1 MRLLTL
7 FIIFILTISLPNNQN
22 LNTLLNKM
30 ENYYTSNQIN
40 QFKLTMDLIKE
51 IAIENNQNE
60 KVIEFLKQK
69 IINQG
74 YQNPFLTEQLGD
86 TIFDL
91 GDYELAE
98 KLYIETTK
106 YLNPSSKIS
115 SSILSRLFFKT
126 SQINLL
132 QGQIQ
137 DYINNLNKSYLYEID
152 PENKINLKTQIIKD
166 QITYLG
172 NPINPTKITNQIK
185 ELIEKS
191 NTLPTEQKEKIYISL
206 VEIYSNLNMEDEA
219 RKIVEKI
226 LPQFNTSSS
235 IITQYQFTKDK
246 EKQKQL
252 LERLVKEYP
261 KIDSYYI
268 EQLANLYYEENNI
281 DKAKELYIHVITA
294 IPTKYYLL
302 YKLAKISL
310 EQKNLYDAKKYIDLA
325 LKQTE
330 DPGFFELAGDIYQK
344 IDKNKA
350 IEFYQKAYEL
360 YNDIKDKAKIRQKIS
375 NLQN

>member
-1 MRLLTL
+1 MRLLIL
-7 FIIFILTISLPNNQN
+7 FIILVLTISLPNNQN
-22 LNTLLNKM
+22 LNILLNKL

-69 IINQG
+69 ILNQG
-74 YQNPFLTEQLGD
+74 YKNPFITEQLAD

-91 GDYELAE
+91 GDYELSQ
-98 KLYIETTK
+98 KLYTEAIK
-106 YLNPSSKIS
+106 YINPSSKIS
-115 SSILSRLFFKT
+115 SSILSRLFFKI

-137 DYINNLNKSYLYEID
+137 DYINNLNKSYLYEIE

-166 QITYLG
+166 QITYLK
-172 NPINPTKITNQIK
+172 NDPTKIINEIK

-191 NTLPTEQKEKIYISL
+191 NTLPNEKKEKIYISL

-219 RKIVEKI
+219 RKIVENI

-235 IITQYQFTKDK
+235 IITQYQFAKDK

-261 KIDSYYI
+261 KIDPYYI

-294 IPTKYYLL
+294 IPTKYHLL
-302 YKLAKISL
+302 YKLAQISL

-325 LKQTE
+325 LKQTGNPE
-330 DPGFFELAGDIYQK
+330 FFELAGDIYQGM
-344 IDKNKA
+344 DKNKA

-360 YNDIKDKAKIRQKIS
+360 YQEIKDKAKVRQKIS

>member
-1 MRLLTL
+1 MRLLIF
-7 FIIFILTISLPNNQN
+7 FIILVLSITLPNNQN
-22 LNTLLNKM
+22 LNILLNKL

-69 IINQG
+69 ILNQG
-74 YQNPFLTEQLGD
+74 YKNPFLTEQLGD

-98 KLYIETTK
+98 KLYSETTK

-115 SSILSRLFFKT
+115 SSILSRLFFKI

-166 QITYLG
+166 QITYLK
-172 NPINPTKITNQIK
+172 NDPTKIINQIK

-191 NTLPTEQKEKIYISL
+191 NTLPNEKKEKIYISL

-219 RKIVEKI
+219 RKIVENI

-235 IITQYQFTKDK
+235 IITQYQFAKDK

-261 KIDSYYI
+261 KIDPYYI

-294 IPTKYYLL
+294 IPTKYHLL

-325 LKQTE
+325 LKQTGNPE
-330 DPGFFELAGDIYQK
+330 FFELAGDIYQG

-375 NLQN
+375 NIQN

>member
-1 MRLLTL
+1 MRLLIL
-7 FIIFILTISLPNNQN
+7 FIILVLTISLPNNQN
-22 LNTLLNKM
+22 LNILLNKL

-60 KVIEFLKQK
+60 KVIEFLRQK
-69 IINQG
+69 ILNQG
-74 YQNPFLTEQLGD
+74 YKNPFITEQLAD

-91 GDYELAE
+91 GDYELSQ
-98 KLYIETTK
+98 KLYTEAIK
-106 YLNPSSKIS
+106 YINPSSKIS
-115 SSILSRLFFKT
+115 SSILSRLFFKI

-137 DYINNLNKSYLYEID
+137 DYINNLNKSYLYEIE

-166 QITYLG
+166 QITYLK
-172 NPINPTKITNQIK
+172 NDPTKIINEIK

-191 NTLPTEQKEKIYISL
+191 NTLPNEKKEKIYISL

-219 RKIVEKI
+219 RKIVENI

-235 IITQYQFTKDK
+235 IITQYQFAKDK

-261 KIDSYYI
+261 KIDPYYI

-294 IPTKYYLL
+294 IPTKYHLL
-302 YKLAKISL
+302 YKLAQISL

-325 LKQTE
+325 LKQTGNPE
-330 DPGFFELAGDIYQK
+330 FFELAGDIYQGM
-344 IDKNKA
+344 DKNKA

-360 YNDIKDKAKIRQKIS
+360 YQEIKDKAKVRQKIS